1 MLKLGRHISQEMT
14 NFEKVTK
21 LECHTKKHRRELK
34 QTMTAMA
41 LRILQ
46 NKGSNW
52 HLTMAPSLH
61 LNTFTFHGCPL
72 QNNNVK

>member
-1 MLKLGRHISQEMT
+1 M
-14 NFEKVTK
+14 
-21 LECHTKKHRRELK
+21 
-34 QTMTAMA
+34 MTAIA

-52 HLTMAPSLH
+52 RLTMAPSLR

-72 QNNNVK
+72 QNNNEK